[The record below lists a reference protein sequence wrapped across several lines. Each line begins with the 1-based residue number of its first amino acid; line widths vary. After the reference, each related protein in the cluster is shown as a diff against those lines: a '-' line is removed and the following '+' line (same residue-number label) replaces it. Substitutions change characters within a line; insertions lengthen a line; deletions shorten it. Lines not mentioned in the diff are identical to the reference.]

1 MFKRIVLAALTLGV
15 PTLGLAQ
22 DIEDDRPGIAVMR
35 FVDGG
40 SFGAEAIDFSALEV
54 GLQQMLSTELD
65 QNPSL
70 RVVDRALLSE
80 AMAEQDLGASGRVE
94 ESSAVAVGQL
104 VGARYLVT
112 GGFADSFGSFR
123 IDARIIDAAT
133 GEVVRS
139 REVRADRED
148 LYGLLVQLAA
158 AITDDLDLPELAPE
172 VRESREAR
180 QIPLEA
186 VTMYA
191 TAQALEDDEET
202 DQAVELYRALV
213 ERFPD
218 MVEARQ
224 ALRVLDRS

>member
-1 MFKRIVLAALTLGV
+1 MFKRIVLAAMTLGA

-22 DIEDDRPGIAVMR
+22 DVDDRPGIAVMR

-65 QNPSL
+65 QNPNL
-70 RVVDRALLSE
+70 RVVDRALLAE
-80 AMAEQDLGASGRVE
+80 AMAEQDLGSSGRVE

-123 IDARIIDAAT
+123 IDARVIDAAT

-158 AITDDLDLPELAPE
+158 EITEDLDLPALAPE

-191 TAQALEDDEET
+191 TAQALEDDQET
-202 DQAVELYRALV
+202 DQAVQLYRALV
-213 ERFPD
+213 QRFPD